1 LCAAVAGRRSA
12 WHAFPIAF
20 EITKEKAVTTTAS
33 EVGSEAERPEAP
45 TVERLEDSAHRK
57 VEQAAA
63 GVAEAEREIRRAAAD
78 AANRIRR
85 SEEELAEILEQ
96 NVRKVRE
103 YIEKNPLQSAGIAF
117 AAGIVLSSLL
127 RR

>member
-1 LCAAVAGRRSA
+1 M
-12 WHAFPIAF
+12 
-20 EITKEKAVTTTAS
+20 TTTAS
-33 EVGSEAERPEAP
+33 DAGTDAERLEAP
-45 TVERLEDSAHRK
+45 TVEQLKERAHRR
-57 VEQAAA
+57 VDQATA